1 MKGLPVK
8 TTNLT
13 FSINENTILENINLN
28 INSGEFVCILGPSG
42 AGKTTLLNALSNRVH
57 YGDLEGNIYY
67 GGQKLSKNGERAFAF
82 VTQEDLMLPSLTPRE
97 TLEYAGRFLMSGET
111 TKEERDDRVAEILRM
126 LRLNKCADTLIGGFG
141 KKRGISGGERKRVN
155 IGMSLVKDPQILFV
169 DEPTSGLD
177 SGTAVTVISVLKSLS
192 QQGLTILCTIHQ
204 PRKQIFDMFDRLIL
218 LSSGKL
224 VYYGPTQRSEE
235 YFQQYGLQCP
245 KGENIADWL
254 IDLIEVKNVKQ
265 HKFLKEFQKHK
276 KKKKKKTRKGSMLK
290 TKYQNQ
296 IIPNKG
302 RRKKKGKNTRKKK
315 RNHHKRKKNS
325 KEKKSKTQT
334 KTKITKKSK
343 SKGAHHKK
351 KSNKNN
357 KHNSTNSEASEA
369 SESSESSES
378 SETSTTTE
386 MSESI
391 SDNDKEL
398 VLFKLTETSEESDF
412 DFESITT
419 GRSRNSNTKNTKQKK
434 KKGKKQRKIQ
444 TDSVGTH
451 KFLDFLVSQYKKSSF
466 CQKYA
471 KSDGDKT
478 YEISKPVKTAKEF
491 SKLKALISRGFKTT
505 IREKSKIIRVV
516 QSVIVALFVGFV
528 FFDVPSTQDGI
539 RDRMGLLFFALI
551 SNTMLS
557 LISVLFVLPKEKI
570 IFLKE
575 SQDRAYSTKSFYL
588 SKVIV
593 DTPFEVLSPILFT
606 LVLYWTAGLKSNV
619 DTFFI
624 FMLCVIIVGNI
635 GSSLGFFLSAGSRT
649 PETALSIAPATLI
662 PILMFAGFVVDLESI
677 PSALSWIQY
686 LDPVSF
692 GLGALVKNEF
702 TDLEFSCLDKEIIQG
717 ICPLTKGEDILKY
730 YNYEDISI
738 FWNIIFMALFIPI
751 LRFMGYIALKISRKK
766 EIGR

>member
-13 FSINENTILENINLN
+13 FRINEKTILDNINLN
-28 INSGEFVCILGPSG
+28 VNSGEFICILGPSG

-57 YGDLEGNIYY
+57 YGDLEGDIYY
-67 GGQKLSKNGERAFAF
+67 GGQKLSKNVESTFAF
-82 VTQEDLMLPSLTPRE
+82 VTQEDIMLPSLTPRE
-97 TLEYAGRFLMSGET
+97 TLEYSGRFLMPRET
-111 TKEERDDRVAEILRM
+111 TKDERDDRVSEILRM

-265 HKFLKEFQKHK
+265 HKFLKNFKKHK
-276 KKKKKKTRKGSMLK
+276 KKKKPQEGSMLK
-290 TKYQNQ
+290 TEDQDQ
-296 IIPNKG
+296 IIRNKG
-302 RRKKKGKNTRKKK
+302 KSKKKKRNTRKKK

-325 KEKKSKTQT
+325 KEKKSKSKSKT
-334 KTKITKKSK
+334 KTNKKSQ

-351 KSNKNN
+351 KTNKKN

-369 SESSESSES
+369 SEA
-378 SETSTTTE
+378 SETSSTTEDSSTTE
-386 MSESI
+386 MTESI
-391 SDNDKEL
+391 SDHDKEL
-398 VLFKLTETSEESDF
+398 DILKLTETSEESDF
-412 DFESITT
+412 DFEANTT
-419 GRSRNSNTKNTKQKK
+419 GRGVHPNSKNKKQKK

-466 CQKYA
+466 CQRYA

-478 YEISKPVKTAKEF
+478 YEISKPVKTATEF

-505 IREKSKIIRVV
+505 IRERSKIIRVV

-528 FFDVPSTQDGI
+528 YFDVSSTQDGI

-606 LVLYWTAGLKSNV
+606 LVLYWTTGLKNNA

-624 FMLCVIIVGNI
+624 FMLCVVIAGNI
-635 GSSLGFFLSAGSRT
+635 GSSLGFFLSAGSRS
-649 PETALSIAPATLI
+649 PETALSLAPATFI

-677 PSALSWIQY
+677 PSAISWIQY
-686 LDPVSF
+686 LDPISF

-702 TDLEFSCLDKEIIQG
+702 SDLEFSCLDKEIIQG
-717 ICPLTKGEDILKY
+717 ICPLTKGDDILKY
-730 YNYEDISI
+730 YNYEDVSL
-738 FWNIIFMALFIPI
+738 FWNIFFMALFVPI
-751 LRFMGYIALKISRKK
+751 LRFLGYLALKLSRKR